1 MEIPPNIL
9 RELEEKK
16 AKAMLSGATS
26 NVAVEEKGLEEKGQK
41 GMKMEEMGMIPPISP
56 IPPLLTPLLE
66 AEPHRP
72 SGGELF
78 FGYLTKTAVFLAV
91 FLTPL
96 FFFTSSD
103 AINLSKQILLSVLA
117 MTALGAWVGKAVAGG
132 RLVWRKTALAW
143 PVALVGLAAIL
154 SSVFSSS
161 FWVSFLGDTGRYV
174 FSGAAIVSYLI
185 IFMAA
190 IQTFSRRDAYVAMA
204 LWLGSVFLASLYA
217 SLQFFG
223 VYIIPGAAYQSRT
236 FNTVGGPFDLGIFA
250 LSSAPF
256 ILHLLRS
263 AAAKKIKIALAVF
276 LAIQLVTAAIVDFR
290 IGWLAL
296 AASALIL
303 ILAGFKKRAEQM
315 GERGEKGEKGEM
327 GKISLPLAAVAIAVL
342 LWFVRPPQIKDL
354 VFPAEIN
361 PSYGA
366 SWDILVKTWQEKPV
380 FGSGLETY
388 PYVYAKFKNV
398 ALNQTNYWG
407 VNFNNSAA
415 EVVTWAT
422 TFGAFG
428 ALVWFVFAIW
438 FLGYAWRRIGQSG
451 IGPIGPIAASNA
463 AAGILA
469 SWFFILVSKFFYATS
484 LPLEF
489 LFWFLPALLVLCDTN
504 TRMHANDTNED
515 SIWSYRF
522 QTGSIK
528 TLTVFFVM
536 LAVLLGSLAGG
547 YFSVRRASAERTFI
561 KAITRNGAD
570 ETQTNAEK
578 IDEVVNGIYAAVA
591 ANPYESR
598 YFRVLATAL
607 FGKMNDVVAG
617 INARPEGERQA
628 KPEESALLQD
638 LTVRTIN
645 AVQRANV
652 LDPDNVSVAVDA
664 AEAYR
669 NLVPLV
675 QGADDLAIQNYERSS
690 GLEPINPFI
699 KTQLGQLYLIK
710 SNMFN
715 QGLELDA
722 EYADKA
728 RAVLDAALK
737 LNPNYAN
744 ARYFYALI
752 QDYDGLKPEALQN
765 FLILRQTNPD
775 NQLIAQIVANLQNG
789 FPALGIPPR
798 PATPPQSPKA
808 VETKGVPK

>member
-1 MEIPPNIL
+1 
-9 RELEEKK
+9 
-16 AKAMLSGATS
+16 MLSGA
-26 NVAVEEKGLEEKGQK
+26 VAAPEKV
-41 GMKMEEMGMIPPISP
+41 EMGQIESIPFHPFTPISP
-56 IPPLLTPLLE
+56 PLLLDT
-66 AEPHRP
+66 EPHRP

-78 FGYLTKTAVFLAV
+78 FDYLAKIAVFLAV

-103 AINLSKQILLSVLA
+103 AVNLPKQILLSVLA

-132 RLVWRKTALAW
+132 RLVWRKTALGW

-190 IQTFSRRDAYVAMA
+190 IQTFNRRDAYMAMA

-217 SLQFFG
+217 LLQFFG
-223 VYIIPGAAYQSRT
+223 IYVIPGSASLTTGGAAYQSRI

-276 LAIQLVTAAIVDFR
+276 LVVQLAAGTIVDFR

-303 ILAGFKKRAEQM
+303 ILAGFKKRDEK
-315 GERGEKGEKGEM
+315 GERGEKGEM
-327 GKISLPLAAVAIAVL
+327 GKIGLPLAAVAIAVL

-354 VFPAEIN
+354 AFPAEIN

-388 PYVYAKFKNV
+388 PYVYAKFKSA

-438 FLGYAWRRIGQSG
+438 FLGYAWRRISPTLQPSSGQV
-451 IGPIGPIAASNA
+451 GPIGPIANA
-463 AAGILA
+463 RVGILA
-469 SWFFILVSKFFYATS
+469 SWFFILVTKFFYVTS

-489 LFWFLPALLVLCDTN
+489 LFWFLPALLITQGDETHSASSGQAGE
-504 TRMHANDTNED
+504 RE
-515 SIWSYRF
+515 WSYKF
-522 QTGSIK
+522 QTGSVK
-528 TLTVFFVM
+528 TLAVFFVM

-547 YFSVRRASAERTFI
+547 YFSVRRAGAERIFTTSVA
-561 KAITRNGAD
+561 KAMEVKKASD
-570 ETQTNAEK
+570 DKLDPSSETEK
-578 IDEVVNGIYAAVA
+578 IDKVINGIYAAISS
-591 ANPYESR
+591 NPYESR
-598 YFRVLATAL
+598 YFRVLAQAL

-645 AVQRANV
+645 AIKRAGV
-652 LDPDNVSVAVDA
+652 LDPDNVGVAVDA

-675 QGADDLAIQNYERSS
+675 QGADDLAIQNYEQAS

-715 QGLELDA
+715 QGLDVDA

-728 RAVLDAALK
+728 RAVLDTALK

-775 NQLIAQIVANLQNG
+775 NQLIVQIVANLQNG

-808 VETKGVPK
+808 VETKGFPN